1 MWVAAGL
8 LTRPWRHA
16 LLYDARWPWIPAVFL
31 FACGFYIYSRAHLSF
46 DQLIGRPEVQG
57 QADDQGLV
65 MTGIHARVR
74 HPVYLGH
81 LCELLG
87 WSLGTG
93 LVVVYGLTIFAVLT
107 GAIMISLEER
117 ELEQRFGV
125 AYRDYK
131 TRVPSVIPKFSASAS
146 ELERNA
152 HS

>member
-93 LVVVYGLTIFAVLT
+93 LVFKLFHVGDTLNLIDPDTLPRRLEAAGMV
-107 GAIMISLEER
+107 GA
-117 ELEQRFGV
+117 GV
-125 AYRDYK
+125 KVGGRSFRWRATK
-131 TRVPSVIPKFSASAS
+131 AGA
-146 ELERNA
+146 
-152 HS
+152 